1 MQIDLSGRV
10 ALVTGASGQLGRTMA
25 RTLAQCG
32 ASGVAVHYHKNKES
46 AEAVAASIEELTGGK
61 TKSVAVQ
68 ADVSNAES
76 VKAMQAALVAGLGS
90 SPDIVVAN
98 AVSQYK
104 WVTLLEQPLSDYLSQ
119 WETCV
124 AQNVLLAQT
133 FVPAMVEKN
142 WGRYV
147 AINTECA
154 MQCTPTQSA
163 YVSGKRG
170 MDGVL
175 RVLAR
180 EVGASQITVNQVAPG
195 WMISDNA
202 REAGTET
209 QEGYAKNVPLK
220 RRGDDQDIANA
231 VAFFASDLAA
241 FITGVYLPVSGGT
254 VMPAI

>member
-1 MQIDLSGRV
+1 MQISLSGHT
-10 ALVTGASGQLGRTMA
+10 ALVTGASGQLGRTIA
-25 RTLAQCG
+25 RTLAECG
-32 ASGVAVHYHKNKES
+32 ANVAVHYHKSEGK
-46 AEAVAASIEELTGGK
+46 AEQIAGEIREANPDVK
-61 TKSVAVQ
+61 VVAVQ
-68 ADVSNAES
+68 ANVSEAES
-76 VKAMQAALVAGLGS
+76 VKAMQAAIVSGLGS
-90 SPDIVVAN
+90 SPDIIVAN
-98 AVSQYK
+98 AVSQYDWK
-104 WVTLLEQPLSDYLSQ
+104 PILEQPLGDYLSQ

-124 AQNVLLAQT
+124 AQNVLLAQV
-133 FVPAMVEKN
+133 FIPAMIEKN

-154 MQCTPTQSA
+154 MQCTPSQSA

-180 EVGASQITVNQVAPG
+180 EVGHAQITVNQVAPG

-202 REAGTET
+202 REKGTET

-220 RRGDDQDIANA
+220 RRGDDRDIANA

-241 FITGVYLPVSGGT
+241 FISGVYLPVSGGT

>member
-1 MQIDLSGRV
+1 MQINLSNRV

-25 RTLAQCG
+25 RTLAACG
-32 ASGVAVHYHKNKES
+32 ASGVAVHYHKNREK
-46 AEAVAASIEELTGGK
+46 AEQVAAEIEAAHPT
-61 TKSVAVQ
+61 TRAAAVQ
-68 ADVSNAES
+68 ADVSQPES
-76 VKAMQAALVAGLGS
+76 VKAMQAAIISALGS

-104 WVTLLEQPLSDYLSQ
+104 WVTVLEQPLSDYLSQ

-175 RVLAR
+175 RTLAR

-202 REAGTET
+202 RQNGTEVN
-209 QEGYAKNVPLK
+209 EGYSKNVPMK

>member
-1 MQIDLSGRV
+1 MQIDLSKRV

-25 RTLAQCG
+25 RTLGDCG
-32 ASGVAVHYHKNKES
+32 ASGVAVHYHKNKEK
-46 AEAVAASIEELTGGK
+46 AEQVASEIQDANPN
-61 TKSVAVQ
+61 TKAVAVQ
-68 ADVSNAES
+68 ADVSDADS
-76 VKAMQAALVAGLGS
+76 VKAMQAAIVASLGA

-98 AVSQYK
+98 AVSQYN
-104 WVTLLEQPLSDYLSQ
+104 WVTVLEQPIADYLSQ

-142 WGRYV
+142 WGRYI

-154 MQCTPTQSA
+154 MQCTPSQSA

-180 EVGASQITVNQVAPG
+180 EVGHAQITVNQVAPG

-202 REAGTET
+202 RAAGTET

-254 VMPAI
+254 VMPGI

>member
-1 MQIDLSGRV
+1 MEINLSGHI
-10 ALVTGASGQLGRTMA
+10 ALVTGASGQLGRTIA
-25 RTLAQCG
+25 RTLAGCG
-32 ASGVAVHYHKNKES
+32 AHVAVHYHGNREKAEQIAEEIKS
-46 AEAVAASIEELTGGK
+46 ANANINAL
-61 TKSVAVQ
+61 AVQ
-68 ADVSNAES
+68 ADVSDADS
-76 VKAMQAALVAGLGS
+76 VKAMRDAITEGLGS
-90 SPDIVVAN
+90 GPDIVVAN

-104 WVTLLEQPLSDYLSQ
+104 WKPVLEQDLSDYLSQ

-133 FVPAMVEKN
+133 FVPEMMTKN
-142 WGRYV
+142 WGRYI

-154 MQCTPTQSA
+154 MQCTPSQSA

-180 EVGASQITVNQVAPG
+180 EIGHAQITVNQVAPG
-195 WMISDNA
+195 WMISDSA

-209 QEGYAKNVPLK
+209 QEGYAKGVPLK
-220 RRGDDQDIANA
+220 RRGDDADIANA

-241 FITGVYLPVSGGT
+241 FISGVYLPVSGGT